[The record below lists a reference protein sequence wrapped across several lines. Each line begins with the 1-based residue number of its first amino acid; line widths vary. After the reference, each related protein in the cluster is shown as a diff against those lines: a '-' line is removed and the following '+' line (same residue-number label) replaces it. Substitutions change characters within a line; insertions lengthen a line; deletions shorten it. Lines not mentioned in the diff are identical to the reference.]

1 VSALVVAQISDTHLR
16 RVPSDPAED
25 ASPDATLARTVA
37 GLVAHAP
44 DMVLLTGDIC
54 DDGSVEGCERAKAII
69 SRLGVPILATPGNHD
84 VAGVVASVF
93 GGAASMTWSAVTTGP
108 DRVARSY
115 GWEVMVADTAVPG
128 QEAGRIDVDALADRL
143 APSGD
148 RPVLLALHHP
158 PISRSTHPWF
168 QLDGATELV
177 TLLAGLPNVRAVV
190 SGHLH
195 EAFDVH
201 IGHVSYIGCPSSW
214 YGIAHDGSTWAKD
227 PTGLVGAHLL
237 HLTSTGHITV
247 RPIPRPF

>member
-16 RVPSDPAED
+16 RLPSDPAED

-37 GLVAHAP
+37 GLSAHAP

-84 VAGVVASVF
+84 SAEVVASVF
-93 GGAASMTWSAVTTGP
+93 GGATSMRWSALTTGP
-108 DRVARSY
+108 DGSDRSY
-115 GWEVMVADTAVPG
+115 AWDIIVADTAVPG
-128 QEAGRIDVDALADRL
+128 HEAGRIDVDALADQL
-143 APSGD
+143 ALSGD

-158 PISRSTHPWF
+158 PITRSTHPWF
-168 QLDGATELV
+168 QLDGGPELV
-177 TLLAGLPNVRAVV
+177 ALLARLPNVRAVV

-214 YGIAHDGSTWAKD
+214 YGIAHDGSTWATD

-237 HLTSTGHITV
+237 HLTSTGRVTV
-247 RPIPRPF
+247 RPIARPF